1 MKRKAHV
8 TLFAGLAVLLL
19 VQLACAS
26 FSPQVVVVTATS
38 EPEQQVVRETV
49 IVEVT
54 PIDQPAATEA
64 AVPTEAPAP
73 TAQTAVETVVVTAPP
88 PNQPSP
94 TPLRLRTARIEG
106 DTGKIRA
113 TIVWPDYGGPAT
125 TDLVF
130 WVEAR
135 NPSVGKK
142 DGAGIKSVD
151 FVLTDSNGQDVYTH
165 TENTS
170 RYCGFGGGEPDCV
183 VFHFADNNFN
193 WPGTNLP
200 IQNDDY
206 TLTATVNSADGN
218 QWSGSGTFSIRL
230 P

>member
-1 MKRKAHV
+1 MNRKGQV
-8 TLFAGLAVLLL
+8 TLFAGVAVLLL
-19 VQLACAS
+19 GQLACT
-26 FSPQVVVVTATS
+26 FPLGQPSPQVVVITATS

-49 IVEVT
+49 VVVVT
-54 PIDQPAATEA
+54 PTGQPE
-64 AVPTEAPAP
+64 PSEAPAP
-73 TAQTAVETVVVTAPP
+73 TAPPVVETVVVTSPP
-88 PNQPSP
+88 PNEPSP

-151 FVLTDSNGQDVYTH
+151 FVLTDSNGQDVYSH
-165 TENTS
+165 TENTPH
-170 RYCGFGGGEPDCV
+170 YCGFGGGEPDCV
-183 VFHFADNNFN
+183 VFHFADNNFR
-193 WPGTNLP
+193 WPETNLP

-218 QWSGSGTFSIRL
+218 QWNGSGTLSIRL

>member
-1 MKRKAHV
+1 MNRKGQV
-8 TLFAGLAVLLL
+8 TLFAGVAVLLL
-19 VQLACAS
+19 GQLACAIPLGQP
-26 FSPQVVVVTATS
+26 SPQVVVVTATS

-49 IVEVT
+49 VVIVT
-54 PIDQPAATEA
+54 PTGQSAPS
-64 AVPTEAPAP
+64 EAPAP
-73 TAQTAVETVVVTAPP
+73 TAPPVVETVVVTAPP
-88 PNQPSP
+88 PDEPSP

-218 QWSGSGTFSIRL
+218 QWSGSGTLSIRL

>member
-1 MKRKAHV
+1 MKRKNQV
-8 TLFAGLAVLLL
+8 SLFAGVAIVLLA
-19 VQLACAS
+19 QLACGLPLS
-26 FSPQVVVVTATS
+26 QPSPQVVVVTATK

-49 IVEVT
+49 VVVVT
-54 PIDQPAATEA
+54 Q
-64 AVPTEAPAP
+64 PAP
-73 TAQTAVETVVVTAPP
+73 TAQPVVETVVVTALPP
-88 PNQPSP
+88 DQPSP

-125 TDLVF
+125 TELVF

-135 NPSVGKK
+135 NPQVGKS

-151 FVLTDSNGQDVYTH
+151 FVLTDSNGQDVYSH
-165 TENTS
+165 TENAS
-170 RYCGFGGGEPDCV
+170 RYCGFGGGEPDCT
-183 VFHFADNNFN
+183 VFRFADYNFN

-206 TLTATVNSADGN
+206 TLTATVNAADGN
-218 QWSGSGTFSIRL
+218 QWNGSGTFSIKL

>member
-1 MKRKAHV
+1 MKKINQI

-19 VQLACAS
+19 AQLACAVQLNQP
-26 FSPQVVVVTATS
+26 SPQVVIVTS
-38 EPEQQVVRETV
+38 QPEQQVVRETV
-49 IVEVT
+49 VVVVT
-54 PIDQPAATEA
+54 PTIQPQSNE
-64 AVPTEAPAP
+64 PPAP
-73 TAQTAVETVVVTAPP
+73 TAQPVVETVVVTAPP
-88 PNQPSP
+88 SDQPSP

-125 TDLVF
+125 TELVF

-135 NPSVGKK
+135 NPQVGKS

-151 FVLTDSNGQDVYTH
+151 FVLTDSNGQTVYSH
-165 TENTS
+165 TENAS
-170 RYCGFGGGEPDCV
+170 RYCGFGGGEPDCT
-183 VFHFADNNFN
+183 VFRFADYNFN

-206 TLTATVNSADGN
+206 TLTAIVNAADGN
-218 QWSGSGTFSIRL
+218 QWNGSGTFSIKL

>member
-1 MKRKAHV
+1 MKRKFQV
-8 TLFAGLAVLLL
+8 SLFAGVAIVLLA
-19 VQLACAS
+19 QLACAFPLS
-26 FSPQVVVVTATS
+26 QGSPQVVVVTATS
-38 EPEQQVVRETV
+38 APEQQVVRETV
-49 IVEVT
+49 VVVVT
-54 PIDQPAATEA
+54 QPAPA
-64 AVPTEAPAP
+64 AQEV
-73 TAQTAVETVVVTAPP
+73 VETVVVTAQPP
-88 PNQPSP
+88 DQPSP

-113 TIVWPDYGGPAT
+113 SIVWPDYGGPAT

-151 FVLTDSNGQDVYTH
+151 FVITDSNGQEVFNH

-193 WPGTNLP
+193 WPGTDLP

-218 QWSGSGTFSIRL
+218 QWNGSGTFSIRL

>member
-1 MKRKAHV
+1 MKRINQI
-8 TLFAGLAVLLL
+8 TLFAGVAGLLL
-19 VQLACAS
+19 AQLSCAVQLNQP
-26 FSPQVVVVTATS
+26 SPQVVIVTSA
-38 EPEQQVVRETV
+38 PEQQVVRETV
-49 IVEVT
+49 VVVVT
-54 PIDQPAATEA
+54 PTGQPAPSEA
-64 AVPTEAPAP
+64 SAP
-73 TAQTAVETVVVTAPP
+73 TAPP
-88 PNQPSP
+88 PDQPSP

-125 TDLVF
+125 TELVF

-135 NPSVGKK
+135 NPQVGKS

-151 FVLTDSNGQDVYTH
+151 FVLTDSNGQTVYSH
-165 TENTS
+165 TENAS
-170 RYCGFGGGEPDCV
+170 RYCGFGGGEPDCT
-183 VFHFADNNFN
+183 VFRFADYNFN

-206 TLTATVNSADGN
+206 TLTATVNAADGN
-218 QWSGSGTFSIRL
+218 QWNGSGTFSIKL

>member
-1 MKRKAHV
+1 MKRKNQV
-8 TLFAGLAVLLL
+8 SLFAGLAIVLLA
-19 VQLACAS
+19 QLACAIPLS
-26 FSPQVVVVTATS
+26 QGSPQIVVVTATS

-49 IVEVT
+49 VVVVT
-54 PIDQPAATEA
+54 Q
-64 AVPTEAPAP
+64 PAP
-73 TAQTAVETVVVTAPP
+73 TAQPVVETVVVTAPP
-88 PNQPSP
+88 PDQPSP

-125 TDLVF
+125 TELVF

-151 FVLTDSNGQDVYTH
+151 FALTDSNGQDVYSH

-170 RYCGFGGGEPDCV
+170 RYCGFGGGVPDCV
-183 VFHFADNNFN
+183 IFRFADNNFN

>member
-1 MKRKAHV
+1 MKRK
-8 TLFAGLAVLLL
+8 TPILAGAVALLL
-19 VQLACAS
+19 VGLACA
-26 FSPQVVVVTATS
+26 FPFAGQTPQVLVVTATS
-38 EPEQQVVRETV
+38 APEPQVVRETV
-49 IVEVT
+49 VVVVT
-54 PIDQPAATEA
+54 PTNQPAPNE
-64 AVPTEAPAP
+64 PAP
-73 TAQTAVETVVVTAPP
+73 TTPPVEL
-88 PNQPSP
+88 PSP

-113 TIVWPDYGGPAT
+113 AIVWPDYGGPAT

-151 FVLTDSNGQDVYTH
+151 FVLTDSNGQTVYSH

-183 VFHFADNNFN
+183 VFHFADNGFK
-193 WPGTNLP
+193 WPGTDLP
-200 IQNDDY
+200 IENDDY
-206 TLTATVNSADGN
+206 TLTATVNAADGN
-218 QWSGSGTFSIRL
+218 QWSGSATLSIQL

>member
-1 MKRKAHV
+1 MNRRI
-8 TLFAGLAVLLL
+8 TLLAGAAALLL
-19 VQLACAS
+19 VGLACALP
-26 FSPQVVVVTATS
+26 FAGQPPQVLVVTATS
-38 EPEQQVVRETV
+38 APEPQVVRETV
-49 IVEVT
+49 VVVVT
-54 PIDQPAATEA
+54 PTDQPAPNEP
-64 AVPTEAPAP
+64 VP
-73 TAQTAVETVVVTAPP
+73 TAPP
-88 PNQPSP
+88 DLPSP

-113 TIVWPDYGGPAT
+113 AIVWPDYGGPAT

-151 FVLTDSNGQDVYTH
+151 FVLTDSNGQTVYSH

-183 VFHFADNNFN
+183 VFHFADNSFN

-218 QWSGSGTFSIRL
+218 QWSGSASLSIQL